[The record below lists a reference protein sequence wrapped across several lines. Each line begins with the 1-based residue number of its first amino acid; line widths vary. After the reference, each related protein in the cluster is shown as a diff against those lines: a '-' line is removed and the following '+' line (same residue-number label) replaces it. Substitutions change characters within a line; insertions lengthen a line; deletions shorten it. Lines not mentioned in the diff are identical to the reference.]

1 MELIIVKRKAA
12 RNKLFVNL
20 FQLQSEPN
28 PPFLFILNNAIT
40 LLFMRSYLMFEK
52 GWKTKK

>member
-20 FQLQSEPN
+20 FKLQSEPN

-52 GWKTKK
+52 G